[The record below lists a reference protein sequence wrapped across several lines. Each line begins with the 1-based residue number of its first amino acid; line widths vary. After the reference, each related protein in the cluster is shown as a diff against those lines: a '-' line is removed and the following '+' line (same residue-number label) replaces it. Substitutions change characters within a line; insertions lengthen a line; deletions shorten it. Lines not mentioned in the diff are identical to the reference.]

1 MKIIPVNKNALL
13 NDLSAMCIDDYD
25 YEVYSEVFDMIDQAP
40 VLDYAPVVHAH
51 WIYDPNAHDYNLG
64 GYICSNCKKTNKN
77 LSGIENINPMMLVG
91 SRFCPNCGAIMDLPE
106 EYREER

>member
-1 MKIIPVNKNALL
+1 MKIIPVDKNALL

-51 WIYDPNAHDYNLG
+51 WEVISTHNGCTLDYDC
-64 GYICSNCKKTNKN
+64 ICSNCHM
-77 LSGIENINPMMLVG
+77 SGAEDK
-91 SRFCPNCGAIMDLPE
+91 FCRYCGAVMDLPE